1 MSRYKFSL
9 ATEGQ
14 DPDLRQM
21 VRDNPVYG
29 RISVSF
35 EREPNFFYGASI
47 GNKFRQV
54 LICNDSGDD
63 KTIGIGARSVF
74 DAYINGFPVS
84 CGYLSNLRINTQ
96 FRSQTI
102 LARGYQFLY
111 DLHRDSRTKLYLTSI
126 ISDNHYVKQILTSKR
141 MGLPFYRDYGLY
153 NSYLIPL
160 RGVRYRL
167 NKTHVRRAQYS
178 DIPAIVQCL
187 QSNAKQKQFYPVYLQ
202 DDFQGNNGFLKG
214 FNFTD
219 FFLSSR
225 NNRLV
230 GVMGMWDQRAF
241 KQIVVRGYSPVL
253 EKTRPL
259 YNRIA
264 AFFGSVKLPEIGNNL
279 AVTYAFAIAVENND
293 VNIFV
298 QLLAAVCNEANRRQ
312 SDYLAVGLHSR
323 DPLCLGVKRTR
334 HFLYKSNLYVVHWKD
349 GIVDFN
355 ALDDRVPYLEIATL

>member
-1 MSRYKFSL
+1 
-9 ATEGQ
+9 
-14 DPDLRQM
+14 M
-21 VRDNPVYG
+21 VRDNPVHG

-63 KTIGIGARSVF
+63 KIIGIGARSVF
-74 DAYINGFPVS
+74 DAYINGLPVS
-84 CGYLSNLRINTQ
+84 CGYLSNLRINAQ

-111 DLHRDSRTKLYLTSI
+111 ELHRDSRTKLYLTSI

-160 RGVRYRL
+160 RGTRYRL

-178 DIPAIVQCL
+178 DMPAIAQCL
-187 QSNAKQKQFYPVYLQ
+187 QGNAKQKQFYPVYLHN
-202 DDFQGNNGFLKG
+202 DFQSSNGFLKG
-214 FNFTD
+214 FNFAD
-219 FFLSSR
+219 FFLASR
-225 NNRLV
+225 NNRIV

-241 KQIVVRGYSPVL
+241 KQIVVRGYSQAL
-253 EKTRPL
+253 GTIRPL
-259 YNRIA
+259 HNRVA
-264 AFFGSVKLPEIGNNL
+264 ALFGSVKLPEIGSNL

-293 VNIFV
+293 VNIFE

-312 SDYLAVGLHSR
+312 CDYLAVGLHSR
-323 DPLCLGVKRTR
+323 DSLCQGIKKIQ
-334 HFLYKSNLYVVHWKD
+334 HFLYKSNLYVVHWED
-349 GIVDFN
+349 GTAEFD
-355 ALDDRVPYLEIATL
+355 ALDKRVPYLEIATL